1 MPWQEVSTVTLREEF
16 VALAQQE
23 GANLRSLCRHF
34 EISPTTGYKWLQR
47 ARQGQPLSDR
57 SRRPKHSPMQCEAQL
72 EEQVCALRRQHP
84 AWGARKLTH
93 RLRALGIEPAAPST
107 VHAILRRNALITPA
121 ASQAATAW
129 QRFEHPQPNDLWQMD
144 FKGHVGLHGGARC
157 HPLTILDDHS
167 RYALCLHACADEQ
180 ETTVRERLQAV
191 MRRYGVPARMTM
203 DNGSPWGSAQRHY
216 TALDVWLMRQG
227 IRVSHSRPY
236 HPQTQGKDERFH
248 RSLKAEVLQGPPMGD
263 LQQAQTAFDR
273 WRGIYNRHRPHE
285 ALDMCVPLQRYR
297 PSERAYCEHPVAPEY
312 GDADLVRKVQ
322 DQGRIAWQGR
332 NWRVGKAFI
341 GERVAIR
348 PDGALDGVHDVFWS
362 IWRIARINLRSMTVS
377 SGRILD

>member
-1 MPWQEVSTVTLREEF
+1 MPWQEVSTMTLREEF
-16 VALAQQE
+16 AALAQQE
-23 GANLRSLCRHF
+23 GANLRALCRRF
-34 EISPTTGYKWLQR
+34 EISPTTGYKWLER

-57 SRRPKHSPMQCEAQL
+57 SRRPKRSPMQCAPQL
-72 EEQVCALRRQHP
+72 EQEVCTLRHQHP
-84 AWGARKLTH
+84 AWGARKLAR
-93 RLRALGIEPAAPST
+93 RLLDMGIEPAAPST
-107 VHAILRRNALITPA
+107 VHAILRRNGLITPA

-129 QRFEHPQPNDLWQMD
+129 KRFEHPQPNDLWQMD
-144 FKGHVGLHGGARC
+144 FKGHVALHGGARC

-180 ETTVRERLQAV
+180 EATVRERLRAV

-203 DNGSPWGSAQRHY
+203 DNGSPWGSDQRHY

-248 RSLKAEVLQGPPMGD
+248 RSLKAEVLQGPPMAD
-263 LQQAQTAFDR
+263 FQQAQAAFDH
-273 WRGIYNRHRPHE
+273 WRGIYNQQRPHQ

-297 PSERAYCEHPVAPEY
+297 PSERAYCEHPAVPEY
-312 GDADLVRKVQ
+312 GDTDQVRKVQ

-341 GERVAIR
+341 GERVAVR
-348 PDGALDGVHDVFWS
+348 ADAVLDGVHNVFWS
-362 IWRIARINLRSMTVS
+362 IWRIARIDLRSLTVS